1 MLRGIYP
8 GTARDVLLRNAQ
20 TRDSLCTRQWATTP
34 APLWRIPSSWPNLHV
49 YQRRTRDDQRRGRP
63 LSKHAQK
70 NRVSSFFLSLSFL
83 NLFNPSRENVSSF
96 CILYLQS
103 RSEWK
108 RCWNWFFFMGQLFFQ
123 CHDYEKENFKDSFN
137 IPFLF
142 TQIRRA
148 ISFKETLFAKLL
160 KLATMN
166 IFI

>member
-1 MLRGIYP
+1 MLKREIHCVHDNGLP
-8 GTARDVLLRNAQ
+8 LLRHYGA
-20 TRDSLCTRQWATTP
+20 SLP
-34 APLWRIPSSWPNLHV
+34 
-49 YQRRTRDDQRRGRP
+49 RGRTCTFISDVQGTTNVVVDRSRNMHKRIAF
-63 LSKHAQK
+63 LL
-70 NRVSSFFLSLSFL
+70 FFSLSFFQIYL
-83 NLFNPSRENVSSF
+83 ILRAKTSRVPVYYICNHG
-96 CILYLQS
+96 
-103 RSEWK
+103 SEWK